1 MTGAVPNGIGTV
13 FPRKITLQSTGS
25 HLSYINNVIF
35 EKIKIDNCKEL
46 VFLRTD
52 E

>member
-13 FPRKITLQSTGS
+13 FRRKITLQSS